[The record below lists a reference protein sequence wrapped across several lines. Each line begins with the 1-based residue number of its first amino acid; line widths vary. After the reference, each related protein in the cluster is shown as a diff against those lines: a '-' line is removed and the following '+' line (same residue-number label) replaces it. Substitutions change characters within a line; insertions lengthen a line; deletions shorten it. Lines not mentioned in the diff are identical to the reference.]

1 MKNLR
6 KEIIASLVVFILGMI
21 LLFLYIKP
29 EAANEMIKNFFE
41 GKTDILAPDGRVTAL
56 GLLKNNVTASLV
68 MFISGIVPFIFL
80 PLIGIFLNGAI
91 IGSLFK
97 LFYSNGINVVAL
109 CIRGI
114 LPHGIFEIP
123 ALVISAAM
131 GAKLCMTVIKKIRRK
146 DVSVVETLKEL
157 GTKFIT
163 IVVPL
168 LIVAA
173 FVEAYV
179 TPSLLGG
186 MVPNL

>member
-6 KEIIASLVVFILGMI
+6 KEIIVSLVVFILGMI
-21 LLFLYIKP
+21 LLFVYIKP
-29 EAANEMIKNFFE
+29 EVANKMISDFFE

-56 GLLKNNVTASLV
+56 GLLRNNVTASLV
-68 MFISGIVPFIFL
+68 MFLTGIIPFIFL
-80 PLIGIFLNGAI
+80 PLIGIFVNGAI
-91 IGSLFK
+91 IGALFK

-109 CIRGI
+109 FIRGI

-131 GAKLCMTVIKKIRRK
+131 GVKLCLTVIKKIKRK

-157 GTKFIT
+157 GVKFIT

-179 TPSLLGG
+179 TPSLTGG